1 MIGIKAP
8 FAPDVARTL
17 YAVPAACNRGLR
29 HLLIICSV
37 VFSLSEQAT
46 ASSHDIPFL
55 SAAQL
60 APDYWLARSKA
71 PDQILRTPKQI
82 AASNAELLSTLPD
95 MLDLARAPDSYS
107 PQQLLTL
114 INQSS
119 ALPKAA
125 RFYADGKQLTP
136 ADFARYQQ
144 AMALQTLADSSGAKA
159 GASVQAA
166 YALVTSRGI
175 IRAFPTLDRVFNDG
189 MDTDIDRF
197 QETAVFPG
205 QPLQLLHHSQD
216 RLWAFVRHYHY
227 SGWLQVKHLALT
239 DKQTALDYAN
249 NPDFLLVTGARAFT
263 NFTAEQPEVSE
274 VALDMGVRL
283 PLLKDFPAL
292 VHDQNP
298 AFSYVVQL
306 PVRRTD
312 GTLALLPA
320 LVARSQD
327 VRTGFLPLTRAN
339 IIRQSFKFLGERY
352 GWGHDYNA
360 RDCSGFIGEV
370 YKTFGILLPRNTSSL
385 GKQRFA
391 AELQLDNATAA
402 EKAQAL
408 NQSDTGD
415 LLLIPGHVMLVLGRE
430 DDGQLFVIHSVNG
443 LSYFHSNGQY
453 YQSKLNGVSITP
465 LLPLQL
471 NQHTSYLQALYNIKS
486 LTRETYAHP

>member
-1 MIGIKAP
+1 MIGI
-8 FAPDVARTL
+8 T
-17 YAVPAACNRGLR
+17 NRHCSVLSNLVR
-29 HLLIICSV
+29 CSLLIISTGV
-37 VFSLSEQAT
+37 ITVIPTAT

-55 SAAQL
+55 HAAQL
-60 APDYWLARSKA
+60 APDYWLVRSKE
-71 PDQILRTPKQI
+71 PDQILRTPAQI
-82 AASNAELLSTLPD
+82 AASNAQLLSTLPD
-95 MLDLARAPDSYS
+95 MLDLAKAPDSYS
-107 PQQLLTL
+107 QQELGAL

-125 RFYADGKQLTP
+125 RFYADGRQLTP

-144 AMALQTLADSSGAKA
+144 AMALETLP
-159 GASVQAA
+159 ASVQAA

-205 QPLQLLHHSQD
+205 QPLQVLHYSQD

-239 DKQTALDYAN
+239 DKQTALNFAN
-249 NPDFLLVTGARAFT
+249 NPDFLLVTGARAHT
-263 NFTAEQPEVSE
+263 NFTAEQPDVSE

-283 PLLKDFPAL
+283 PLLKEFPAL

-306 PVRRTD
+306 PVRRAD
-312 GTLALLPA
+312 GTLQLLPA

-370 YKTFGILLPRNTSSL
+370 FKTFGVLLPRNTSSL

-391 AELQLDNATAA
+391 AEIQLDNASAA
-402 EKAQAL
+402 EKTQAL
-408 NQSDTGD
+408 SQTDTGD
-415 LLLIPGHVMLVLGRE
+415 LLLIPGHVMLVLGRA

-443 LSYFHSNGQY
+443 LSYFKSNDQY

>member
-1 MIGIKAP
+1 MIGITIRYCS
-8 FAPDVARTL
+8 VLSNLVR
-17 YAVPAACNRGLR
+17 CS
-29 HLLIICSV
+29 LLIISTGV
-37 VFSLSEQAT
+37 ITVIPTAT

-55 SAAQL
+55 HAAQL
-60 APDYWLARSKA
+60 APDYWLARSKE
-71 PDQILRTPKQI
+71 PDQILRTPAQI
-82 AASNAELLSTLPD
+82 AASNAQLLSTLPD
-95 MLDLARAPDSYS
+95 MLDLAKAPDSYS
-107 PQQLLTL
+107 QQELGAL

-125 RFYADGKQLTP
+125 RFYADGRQLTP
-136 ADFARYQQ
+136 AHFARYQQ
-144 AMALQTLADSSGAKA
+144 AMALDALP
-159 GASVQAA
+159 ASVQAA

-205 QPLQLLHHSQD
+205 QPLQVLHYSQD

-239 DKQTALDYAN
+239 DKQTALNFAN
-249 NPDFLLVTGARAFT
+249 NPDFLLVTGARAHT
-263 NFTAEQPEVSE
+263 NFTAEQPDVSE

-283 PLLKDFPAL
+283 PLLRDFPAL

-306 PVRRTD
+306 PVRRQD
-312 GTLALLPA
+312 GTLQLLPA

-370 YKTFGILLPRNTSSL
+370 FKTFGVLLPRNTSSL

-391 AELQLDNATAA
+391 AEIQLDNASAA
-402 EKAQAL
+402 EKTLTLSQT
-408 NQSDTGD
+408 DTGD
-415 LLLIPGHVMLVLGRE
+415 LLLIPGHVMLVLGRA

>member
-1 MIGIKAP
+1 MIGITIRYCS
-8 FAPDVARTL
+8 VLSNLVR
-17 YAVPAACNRGLR
+17 CS
-29 HLLIICSV
+29 LLIISTGV
-37 VFSLSEQAT
+37 ITVIPTAT

-55 SAAQL
+55 HAAQL
-60 APDYWLARSKA
+60 APDYWLARSKE
-71 PDQILRTPKQI
+71 PDQILRTPAQI
-82 AASNAELLSTLPD
+82 AASNAQLLSTLPD
-95 MLDLARAPDSYS
+95 MLDLAKAPDSYS
-107 PQQLLTL
+107 QQELLAL

-125 RFYADGKQLTP
+125 RFYTDGRQLTP

-144 AMALQTLADSSGAKA
+144 AMALEARPTNIQARVK
-159 GASVQAA
+159 AA

-205 QPLQLLHHSQD
+205 QPLQVLHYSQD
-216 RLWAFVRHYHY
+216 RIWAFVRHYHY

-239 DKQTALDYAN
+239 DKQTALNFAN
-249 NPDFLLVTGARAFT
+249 NPDFLLVTGARAHT
-263 NFTAEQPEVSE
+263 NFTAEQPDVSE

-283 PLLKDFPAL
+283 PLLKEFPAL

-306 PVRRTD
+306 PVRRQD
-312 GTLALLPA
+312 GTLQLLPA

-370 YKTFGILLPRNTSSL
+370 FKTFGVLLPRNTSSL

-391 AELQLDNATAA
+391 AEIQLDNASAA
-402 EKAQAL
+402 EKTQAL
-408 NQSDTGD
+408 IQTDTGD
-415 LLLIPGHVMLVLGRE
+415 LLLIPGHVMLVLGRA

>member
-1 MIGIKAP
+1 M
-8 FAPDVARTL
+8 FAALSDLVRCSLFIITTGVIMVIPT
-17 YAVPAACNRGLR
+17 AA
-29 HLLIICSV
+29 
-37 VFSLSEQAT
+37 

-60 APDYWLARSKA
+60 APDYWLARTAA
-71 PDQILRTPKQI
+71 PDQILRTPTQI
-82 AASNAELLSTLPD
+82 ANTNAQLLRTLPD
-95 MLDLARAPDSYS
+95 MLDLATAPDNYS
-107 PQQLLTL
+107 QQELLKL
-114 INQSS
+114 INQNSS
-119 ALPKAA
+119 MPKAA
-125 RFYADGKQLTP
+125 RFYADGRQLTP

-144 AMALQTLADSSGAKA
+144 AMALETLSASAVDRVEAK
-159 GASVQAA
+159 

-175 IRAFPTLDRVFNDG
+175 IRTFPTLDRVFNDG

-205 QPLQLLHHSQD
+205 QPLQVLHHSQD

-239 DKQTALDYAN
+239 DKQTALSFAN
-249 NPDFLLVTGARAFT
+249 NPDFLLVTGARAYT

-274 VALDMGVRL
+274 VTLDMGVRL
-283 PLLKDFPAL
+283 PLLHEFPPL

-306 PVRRTD
+306 PVRRQD
-312 GTLALLPA
+312 GTLQLLPA

-370 YKTFGILLPRNTSSL
+370 FKTFGVLLPRNTSSL

-391 AELQLDNATAA
+391 AEIQLDNASDA
-402 EKAQAL
+402 EKTQAL
-408 NQSDTGD
+408 NQTNTGD
-415 LLLIPGHVMLVLGRE
+415 LLLIPGHVMLVLGRT
-430 DDGQLFVIHSVNG
+430 DNQQLFVIHSVNG

-471 NQHTSYLQALYNIKS
+471 NQHTSYLQAIYNIKS

>member
-1 MIGIKAP
+1 MIGITNRQRSSLA
-8 FAPDVARTL
+8 ALSARVRCGLMIISTG
-17 YAVPAACNRGLR
+17 VMTVISPA
-29 HLLIICSV
+29 I
-37 VFSLSEQAT
+37 

-60 APDYWLARSKA
+60 APDYWLARTA
-71 PDQILRTPKQI
+71 EPDQILRTPDQI
-82 AASNAELLSTLPD
+82 AASNARLLLTLPD
-95 MLDLARAPDSYS
+95 MLDLAKAPDTYS
-107 PQQLLTL
+107 QQQLLTL

-119 ALPKAA
+119 SLPKTA
-125 RFYADGKQLTP
+125 RFYADGRQVTP
-136 ADFARYQQ
+136 ADFSRYQQ
-144 AMALQTLADSSGAKA
+144 AMALQTLAGSEASA

-175 IRAFPTLDRVFNDG
+175 IRTFPTLDRVFNDG

-205 QPLQLLHHSQD
+205 QPLQLLHYSQD

-227 SGWLQVKHLALT
+227 SGWLQVKHLART
-239 DKQTALDYAN
+239 DKQTALNFAN
-249 NPDFLLVTGARAFT
+249 DPDFLLVTGARAFT

-283 PLLKDFPAL
+283 PLLKEFPAL

-306 PVRRTD
+306 PVRRQD
-312 GTLALLPA
+312 GTLQLLPA

-327 VRTGFLPLTRAN
+327 VRTGFLPLTRAH

-370 YKTFGILLPRNTSSL
+370 FKTFGVLLPRNTSSI

-391 AELQLDNATAA
+391 AEIQLDNASDI
-402 EKAQAL
+402 EKTQAL
-408 NQSDTGD
+408 SHTNTGD
-415 LLLIPGHVMLVLGRE
+415 LLLIPGHVMLVLGRT
-430 DDGQLFVIHSVNG
+430 DNQQLFVIHSVNG
-443 LSYFHSNGQY
+443 LSYFQSNGQY

>member
-1 MIGIKAP
+1 MIGI
-8 FAPDVARTL
+8 T
-17 YAVPAACNRGLR
+17 NRYCSVLSNLVR
-29 HLLIICSV
+29 CSLLIISTGV
-37 VFSLSEQAT
+37 ITVIPTAT

-55 SAAQL
+55 HAAQL
-60 APDYWLARSKA
+60 VPDYWLARSKE
-71 PDQILRTPKQI
+71 PDQILRTPAQI
-82 AASNAELLSTLPD
+82 AASNTQLLSTLPD
-95 MLDLARAPDSYS
+95 MLDLAKAPDSYS
-107 PQQLLTL
+107 QQELLAL
-114 INQSS
+114 ISQSS

-125 RFYADGKQLTP
+125 RFYTDGRQLTP

-144 AMALQTLADSSGAKA
+144 AMALEALP
-159 GASVQAA
+159 ASVQAA

-205 QPLQLLHHSQD
+205 QPLQVLHYSQD
-216 RLWAFVRHYHY
+216 RIWAFVRHYHY
-227 SGWLQVKHLALT
+227 SGWLQVKHLAVT
-239 DKQTALDYAN
+239 DKQTALNFAN
-249 NPDFLLVTGARAFT
+249 NPDFLLVTGARAHT
-263 NFTAEQPEVSE
+263 NFTAEMPDVSE

-283 PLLKDFPAL
+283 PLLKEFPAL

-306 PVRRTD
+306 PVRRAD
-312 GTLALLPA
+312 GTLQLLPA

-339 IIRQSFKFLGERY
+339 VIRQSFKFLGERY

-370 YKTFGILLPRNTSSL
+370 FKTFGVLLPRNTSSL

-391 AELQLDNATAA
+391 AEIQLDNASAA
-402 EKAQAL
+402 EKTQAL
-408 NQSDTGD
+408 SQTDTGD
-415 LLLIPGHVMLVLGRE
+415 LLLIPGHVMLVLGRA

>member
-1 MIGIKAP
+1 MISP
-8 FAPDVARTL
+8 
-17 YAVPAACNRGLR
+17 
-29 HLLIICSV
+29 
-37 VFSLSEQAT
+37 AT
-46 ASSHDIPFL
+46 ASSHDIPLL

-60 APDYWLARSKA
+60 APDYWLARSIK
-71 PDQILRTPKQI
+71 PDQILRSSTQI
-82 AASNAELLSTLPD
+82 AASNAQLLRTLPD
-95 MLDLARAPDSYS
+95 MLDLATAPDSYS
-107 PQQLLTL
+107 KQDLLTL

-119 ALPKAA
+119 SLPKAA
-125 RFYADGKQLTP
+125 RFYADRRQLTP

-144 AMALQTLADSSGAKA
+144 QMALATLASGDS
-159 GASVQAA
+159 ASVQASTVQA
-166 YALVTSRGI
+166 SYALVSSRGM

-205 QPLQLLHHSQD
+205 QPLQVLHYSQD
-216 RLWAFVRHYHY
+216 RAWAFVRHYHY

-239 DKQTALDYAN
+239 DKQTALNFAN
-249 NPDFLLVTGARAFT
+249 NPDFLLVTGARALT

-306 PVRRTD
+306 PVRRPD
-312 GTLALLPA
+312 GTLALMPA
-320 LVARSQD
+320 LIARSQD
-327 VRTGFLPLTRAN
+327 VRTGYLPLTRAN

-370 YKTFGILLPRNTSSL
+370 YKTFGMLLPRNTSSL

-391 AELQLDNATAA
+391 AEMQLDSATDV
-402 EKAQAL
+402 EKSQAL
-408 NQSDTGD
+408 SQTDTGD
-415 LLLIPGHVMLVLGRE
+415 LLLIPGHVMLVLGRA
-430 DDGQLFVIHSVNG
+430 DNGQLFVIHSVNG
-443 LSYFHSNGQY
+443 LSYFQNNGQY

-471 NQHTSYLQALYNIKS
+471 NQHISYLQALYNIKS

>member
-1 MIGIKAP
+1 MIGITIRYCS
-8 FAPDVARTL
+8 VLSNLVR
-17 YAVPAACNRGLR
+17 CS
-29 HLLIICSV
+29 LLIISTGV
-37 VFSLSEQAT
+37 ITVIPTAT

-55 SAAQL
+55 HAAQL
-60 APDYWLARSKA
+60 APDYWLARSKE
-71 PDQILRTPKQI
+71 PDQILRTPAQI
-82 AASNAELLSTLPD
+82 AASNAQLLSTLPD
-95 MLDLARAPDSYS
+95 MLDLAKAPESYS
-107 PQQLLTL
+107 QKELLAL

-125 RFYADGKQLTP
+125 RFYADGRQLTP

-144 AMALQTLADSSGAKA
+144 AMALDVLP
-159 GASVQAA
+159 ASVQAA

-205 QPLQLLHHSQD
+205 QPLQVLHYSQD
-216 RLWAFVRHYHY
+216 RIWAFVRHYHY

-239 DKQTALDYAN
+239 DKQTALNFAN
-249 NPDFLLVTGARAFT
+249 NPDFLLVTGARAHT
-263 NFTAEQPEVSE
+263 NFTAEQPDVSE

-283 PLLKDFPAL
+283 PLLREFPAL

-312 GTLALLPA
+312 GTLALMPA

-370 YKTFGILLPRNTSSL
+370 FKTFGVLLPRNTSSL

-391 AELQLDNATAA
+391 AEIQLDNASAA
-402 EKAQAL
+402 EKTQAL
-408 NQSDTGD
+408 SQTDTGD
-415 LLLIPGHVMLVLGRE
+415 LLLIPGHVMLVLGRA

-443 LSYFHSNGQY
+443 LSYFKSNDQY

>member
-1 MIGIKAP
+1 MIGI
-8 FAPDVARTL
+8 T
-17 YAVPAACNRGLR
+17 NRYCSVLSNLVR
-29 HLLIICSV
+29 CSLLIISTGV
-37 VFSLSEQAT
+37 ITVIPTAT

-55 SAAQL
+55 NAAQL
-60 APDYWLARSKA
+60 APDYWLARSKE
-71 PDQILRTPKQI
+71 PDQILRTPAQI
-82 AASNAELLSTLPD
+82 AASNAQLLSTLPD
-95 MLDLARAPDSYS
+95 MLDLAKAPESYS
-107 PQQLLTL
+107 QQESGAL

-125 RFYADGKQLTP
+125 RFYADGRQLTP

-144 AMALQTLADSSGAKA
+144 AMALEARPTNIQARVK
-159 GASVQAA
+159 AA

-175 IRAFPTLDRVFNDG
+175 IRAFPTQDRVFNDG

-205 QPLQLLHHSQD
+205 QPLQVLHYSQD
-216 RLWAFVRHYHY
+216 RIWAFVRHYHY

-239 DKQTALDYAN
+239 DKQTALNFAN
-249 NPDFLLVTGARAFT
+249 NPDFLLVTGARAHT
-263 NFTAEQPEVSE
+263 NFTAEQPDVSE

-283 PLLKDFPAL
+283 PLLREFPAL

-312 GTLALLPA
+312 GTLALMPA

-339 IIRQSFKFLGERY
+339 LIRQSFKFLGERY

-370 YKTFGILLPRNTSSL
+370 FKTFGVLLPRNTSSL

-391 AELQLDNATAA
+391 AEIQLDNASAA
-402 EKAQAL
+402 EKTQAL
-408 NQSDTGD
+408 SQTDTGD
-415 LLLIPGHVMLVLGRE
+415 LLLIPGHVMLVLGRA

-443 LSYFHSNGQY
+443 LSYFKSNDQY

>member
-1 MIGIKAP
+1 MIGITIRYCS
-8 FAPDVARTL
+8 VLSNLVR
-17 YAVPAACNRGLR
+17 CS
-29 HLLIICSV
+29 LLIISTGV
-37 VFSLSEQAT
+37 ITVIPTAT

-55 SAAQL
+55 HAAQL
-60 APDYWLARSKA
+60 APDYWLVRSKE
-71 PDQILRTPKQI
+71 PEQILRTPAQI
-82 AASNAELLSTLPD
+82 AASNAQLLSSLPD
-95 MLDLARAPDSYS
+95 MLDLAKAPDPYS
-107 PQQLLTL
+107 QQELLAL

-125 RFYADGKQLTP
+125 RFYADGRQLTP

-144 AMALQTLADSSGAKA
+144 AMALDALPANIQ
-159 GASVQAA
+159 ASVKAK

-205 QPLQLLHHSQD
+205 QPLQLLHYSQD

-239 DKQTALDYAN
+239 DKQTALNFAN
-249 NPDFLLVTGARAFT
+249 NPDFLLVTGARAHT
-263 NFTAEQPEVSE
+263 NFTAEQPDVSE

-283 PLLKDFPAL
+283 PLLKEFPAL

-312 GTLALLPA
+312 GTLALMPA

-370 YKTFGILLPRNTSSL
+370 FKTFGVLLPRNTSSL

-391 AELQLDNATAA
+391 AEIQLDNASAA

-408 NQSDTGD
+408 SQTDTGD
-415 LLLIPGHVMLVLGRE
+415 LLLIPGHVMLVLGRA